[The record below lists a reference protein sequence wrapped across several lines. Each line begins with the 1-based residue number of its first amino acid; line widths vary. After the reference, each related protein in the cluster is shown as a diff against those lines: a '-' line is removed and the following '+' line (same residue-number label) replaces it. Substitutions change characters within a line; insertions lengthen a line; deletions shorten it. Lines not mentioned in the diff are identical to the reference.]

1 MAQPT
6 GLPNCGCTEPLTRRQ
21 WLAGGA
27 AVLAVGIAPGSAP
40 QAFGQT
46 TPNCIDV
53 HHHVSPPTWL
63 DAVKS
68 MKRDNPPMANWS
80 VQKTLDDMDN
90 GGVATA
96 ITSPTTPQVIGLDKF
111 ASARVARE
119 SNEYCKKL
127 ESDHKGRFGT
137 FAMLPFPHIDECLEE
152 IAHAFDILKV
162 DGVCCMT
169 SYGDK
174 WLGYAEFEPVWD
186 ARPRYTRTQRS
197 QIAAST

>member
-1 MAQPT
+1 M
-6 GLPNCGCTEPLTRRQ
+6 
-21 WLAGGA
+21 
-27 AVLAVGIAPGSAP
+27 
-40 QAFGQT
+40 
-46 TPNCIDV
+46 

-63 DAVKS
+63 DAIKS

-80 VQKTLDDMDN
+80 VQALDDMDR

-96 ITSPTTPQVIGLDKF
+96 MTSPTTPQVIGLDK
-111 ASARVARE
+111 STSVRVARE

-152 IAHAFDILKV
+152 IAYTFDILKV

-169 SYGDK
+169 SYGEK
-174 WLGYAEFEPVWD
+174 WLGYAEFEPVWEELSRRKAMAYTHPTTAHCCGNLVRSIDD
-186 ARPRYTRTQRS
+186 AHIEFGADTARSIFCESSAVPHRNIRTQ
-197 QIAAST
+197 IG